1 MGRSLLARI
10 PGSLTLAPV
19 TIGRSLLAGIPGS
32 LTLAPVTELDALFHV
47 DGDTVVPTALAR
59 GPWSPDAQHGGAPSA
74 LLAGMLER
82 FEPGPAEFTARL
94 TVDLMRPVPLAP
106 LRIERTMVRP
116 GKKVQIV
123 QGSLFSGDTEV
134 VRATAL
140 RMRTIDP
147 AYDDMGTNSEVE
159 PLPPPGTPTT
169 FPFAQGRPPGFWNVV
184 ELSPAVGTFAAP
196 VNGRTAVWFRLRVP
210 VIAGEEPSP
219 LQRVAAVADFGNGM
233 GMAVDRERFS
243 FINPDLTVI
252 LHREPVGEWVALD
265 GTSHAEG
272 SGVGVAETVLHD
284 ERGRIGRGI
293 QTILLEQWPGGVR
306 PADQGIAG

>member
-1 MGRSLLARI
+1 MSE
-10 PGSLTLAPV
+10 P
-19 TIGRSLLAGIPGS
+19 
-32 LTLAPVTELDALFHV
+32 DAVFHV
-47 DGDTVVPTALAR
+47 DGDTVVPTDLAR

-82 FEPGPAEFTARL
+82 FESGPAELTARL
-94 TVDLMRPVPLAP
+94 TVDLMRPVPLSP
-106 LRIERTMVRP
+106 LRLERSVVRP

-123 QGSLFSGDTEV
+123 QGSLFSGDVEV

-140 RMRTIDP
+140 RMRAVVP
-147 AYDDMGTNSEVE
+147 AYEDVGEGSPVD
-159 PLPPPGTPTT
+159 PLPPPGTPTS
-169 FPFAQGRPPGFWNVV
+169 FPFAQGRPTGFWNVV
-184 ELSPAVGTFAAP
+184 ELSPAIGSFGAP
-196 VNGRTAVWFRLRVP
+196 DGRTAIWFRLRVP

-233 GMAVDRERFS
+233 GMAIDRERFS

-265 GTSHAEG
+265 GASYAEG

-284 ERGRIGRGI
+284 ERGRIGRGV
-293 QTILLEQWPGGVR
+293 QTILLEQWPGGTR
-306 PADQGIAG
+306 PDGIGISARR

>member
-1 MGRSLLARI
+1 MSEPEA
-10 PGSLTLAPV
+10 V
-19 TIGRSLLAGIPGS
+19 
-32 LTLAPVTELDALFHV
+32 FHV
-47 DGDTVVPTALAR
+47 DGHTVVPTELAR

-82 FEPGPAEFTARL
+82 FETGPAELTARL
-94 TVDLMRPVPLAP
+94 TVDLMRPVPLTP
-106 LRIERTMVRP
+106 LRLERTLVRP

-147 AYDDMGTNSEVE
+147 AYADVGDGSATE
-159 PLPPPGTPTT
+159 PLPPPGAATT
-169 FPFAQGRPPGFWNVV
+169 FPFAEGRPNGFWNVV
-184 ELSPAVGTFAAP
+184 ELSPALGSFGAP
-196 VNGRTAVWFRLRVP
+196 GGRTAVWFRLRVP

-233 GMAVDRERFS
+233 GMAIDRERFS

-252 LHREPVGEWVALD
+252 LHREPTGEWVALD
-265 GTSHAEG
+265 GASYAEG
-272 SGVGVAETVLHD
+272 HGVGVAESVLHD
-284 ERGRIGRGI
+284 ERGRIGRGV
-293 QTILLEQWPGGVR
+293 QTILLDERPNGERPGGV
-306 PADQGIAG
+306 GISGRRT